1 MLSSNNITCMVPTRD
16 ATKARSFYQG
26 ILGLTVESEDP
37 FALVLKAKNLTVRVV
52 KVAELTPQPFTLLG
66 WDVENVGESVREL
79 AGRGVVFERFA
90 GMEQDELGIWTV
102 PGAADRVAWF
112 KDPDGN
118 LLSVSGA

>member
-1 MLSSNNITCMVPTRD
+1 MVPTRD
-16 ATKARSFYQG
+16 SSKAKGFYEG
-26 ILGLTVESEDP
+26 VLGLTVESEDQ
-37 FALVLKAKNLTVRVV
+37 FALVLRAKNLTVRVV

-66 WDVENVGESVREL
+66 WDVENVAESVSKL

-102 PGAADRVAWF
+102 PGAGHRVAWF